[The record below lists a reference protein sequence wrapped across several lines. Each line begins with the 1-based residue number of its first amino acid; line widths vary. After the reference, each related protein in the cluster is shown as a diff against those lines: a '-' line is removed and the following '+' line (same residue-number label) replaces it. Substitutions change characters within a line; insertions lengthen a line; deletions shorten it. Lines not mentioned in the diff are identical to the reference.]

1 LTDDL
6 SLNKKTMQTVKKSLL
21 ATVLASFF
29 LLSASAQIFDKTRG
43 KNVQRLLNQKTYV
56 YTFGKGDYSDRMMA
70 AFNNYWKIAPFEF
83 KDISTGLPSLEE
95 ESSVFGPAV
104 VGLTVRDHATSMNN
118 PFYIFGEAGSSGRIN
133 GEGIVAA
140 FPINGFH
147 YEFDV
152 RANNMYSR
160 SLLRLPYMVYNL
172 NDMLTYIKTN
182 GDEKGYYKTVDAKN
196 TRIAGK
202 TLLIPSDLTTEWD
215 VNPNT
220 TALMKGR
227 LEAGQKDMKAIMAA
241 VLDEGD
247 ISFGGKYK
255 VMKTEDIMKLE
266 AGPDADKYTLFLPAI
281 DNKKYIMVYDLKTKE
296 LLYYEH
302 VNMGMRI
309 KSKDFDKLNKAVGL

>member
-1 LTDDL
+1 MQLA
-6 SLNKKTMQTVKKSLL
+6 NK
-21 ATVLASFF
+21 TVLVTA
-29 LLSASAQIFDKTRG
+29 LACLVALSINAQIFDKTRG
-43 KNVQRLLNQKTYV
+43 KNVQRLYNQKTYV
-56 YTFGKGDYSDRMMA
+56 YSFGKGTYTDRMTA
-70 AFNNYWKIAPFEF
+70 AFNSYWKITPFEF
-83 KDISTGLPSLEE
+83 KDISLGLPTLEE

-104 VGLTVRDHATSMNN
+104 VGLTVRDHATAMNN
-118 PFYIFGEAGSSGRIN
+118 PFYIFGEAGTSGKLN

-152 RANNMYSR
+152 RATNMYDR
-160 SLLRLPYMVYNL
+160 SLLRLPYMIYNL
-172 NDMLTYIKTN
+172 NDMLSYLKTN

-202 TLLIPSDLTTEWD
+202 TLLIPSDLVTEWD
-215 VNPNT
+215 VNPTT
-220 TALMKGR
+220 TALMKGK
-227 LEAGQKDMKAIMAA
+227 LEAGQKEMKPIMAA

-255 VMKTEDIMKLE
+255 VIKTEDILKLE
-266 AGPDADKYTLFLPAI
+266 QGPDADKYTLFLPAI

-302 VNMGMRI
+302 VNMSMRI
-309 KSKDFDKLNKAVGL
+309 KGKDFDKLNNAAGL

>member
-1 LTDDL
+1 M
-6 SLNKKTMQTVKKSLL
+6 KQIVKTCILVAL
-21 ATVLASFF
+21 AVTMVF
-29 LLSASAQIFDKTRG
+29 LGHAQIFDKTRG
-43 KNVQRLLNQKTYV
+43 KNVQKLLNQKTYV
-56 YTFGKGDYSDRMMA
+56 YTFGKGDYTDRMTA
-70 AFNNYWKIAPFEF
+70 AFTNYWKVTPFEC
-83 KDISTGLPSLEE
+83 KDIANGLPSLEDDA
-95 ESSVFGPAV
+95 SVFGPAV
-104 VGLTVRDHATSMNN
+104 VGLTVRDHVTSMNN
-118 PFYIFGEAGSSGRIN
+118 PFYVFGQAGTAGRIN

-196 TRIAGK
+196 ARIAGK

-220 TALMKGR
+220 TALMKAN
-227 LEAGQKDMKAIMAA
+227 LEAGKRDMKSIMAA

-255 VMKTEDIMKLE
+255 VMKTEDIIKLE

-309 KSKDFDKLNKAVGL
+309 KSKDFDKLNKAAGL

>member
-1 LTDDL
+1 
-6 SLNKKTMQTVKKSLL
+6 MQSVKKALVTTIL
-21 ATVLASFF
+21 VNLVIF
-29 LLSASAQIFDKTRG
+29 SANAQIFDKTRG
-43 KNVQRLLNQKTYV
+43 KNVQRLYNQKTYV
-56 YTFGKGDYSDRMMA
+56 YAFGKGDYTDRIMA
-70 AFNNYWKIAPFEF
+70 AFNNYWKITPFEF
-83 KDISTGLPSLEE
+83 KDISTGLPTLEE

-118 PFYIFGEAGSSGRIN
+118 PFYIFGEAGTSGRFN

-152 RANNMYSR
+152 RATNMYSR

-172 NDMLTYIKTN
+172 NDMLTYLKTN
-182 GDEKGYYKTVDAKN
+182 GNEKGYYKTIDDKN
-196 TRIAGK
+196 SRIAGK

-215 VNPNT
+215 VNPTT
-220 TALMKGR
+220 TALMKGK
-227 LEAGQKDMKAIMAA
+227 LEAGQKEMKPIMAA

-255 VMKTEDIMKLE
+255 VMKTEDILKLE

-309 KSKDFDKLNKAVGL
+309 KSKDFDKLNKAAGL